1 LSLKETM
8 TLDTAIQ
15 QQMQRIGEIVE
26 QLESNADPSTR
37 AMAKDL
43 VEALMAM
50 HGAALQQILELAAD
64 AGEPGETFIRKCG
77 RDDLI
82 SSVLLLYGL
91 HPENLRS
98 RVTYALEK
106 TRNALR
112 AQSASAELLSVS
124 DDGAV
129 TVRLEV
135 KSTGCGS
142 SAASV
147 KATLEAALYNA
158 APDAMSIVIN
168 ETDAAFSGSGFVSVA
183 QLQSAQAMTATA
195 GAPSRQGD

>member
-1 LSLKETM
+1 MAPVL
-8 TLDTAIQ
+8 AIQ

-26 QLESNADPSTR
+26 QLESSADPSTR
-37 AMAKDL
+37 AMAREL

-50 HGAALQQILELAAD
+50 HGTALQQILELAAN
-64 AGEPGETFIRKCG
+64 AGEAGETIIRKCG
-77 RDDLI
+77 RDDLV

-98 RVTYALEK
+98 RVAYALEK
-106 TRNALR
+106 ARNTLR
-112 AQSASAELLSVS
+112 AQSASAELVSVG
-124 DDGAV
+124 DDGTV

-147 KATLEAALYNA
+147 KATLEAALCNA
-158 APDAMSIVIN
+158 APDAVSIVIN
-168 ETDAAFSGSGFVSVA
+168 ETGAALTGSGFVSLA
-183 QLQSAQAMTATA
+183 QLQNSQALTATA
-195 GAPSRQGD
+195 SGPPQQGG

>member
-26 QLESNADPSTR
+26 QLESNVDPSTR

-183 QLQSAQAMTATA
+183 QLRSAQAMTATA

>member
-1 LSLKETM
+1 M

-43 VEALMAM
+43 VEALLAM

-64 AGEPGETFIRKCG
+64 AGEPGQTLIRKCG

-168 ETDAAFSGSGFVSVA
+168 ETDAAFSGSGFVSVS

>member
-1 LSLKETM
+1 M
-8 TLDTAIQ
+8 APDTAIQ

-26 QLESNADPSTR
+26 QFESNADPGTR
-37 AMAKDL
+37 AMARDL

-50 HGAALQQILELAAD
+50 HGTALQQILALAAN
-64 AGEPGETFIRKCG
+64 AGEAGEAIIRKCG
-77 RDDLI
+77 QDDLV

-91 HPENLRS
+91 HPESLRS

-106 TRNALR
+106 TRNNLR
-112 AQSASAELLSVS
+112 AQSATAELVSVG

-135 KSTGCGS
+135 KSSGCGS

-147 KATLEAALYNA
+147 KATLEAALYSA

-168 ETDAAFSGSGFVSVA
+168 ETGAALTGSGFVSLA
-183 QLQSAQAMTATA
+183 QLQSAQAITANA
-195 GAPSRQGD
+195 GAPSQQGD

>member
-37 AMAKDL
+37 AMAKEL

-168 ETDAAFSGSGFVSVA
+168 ETDAAFSGSGFVSVS

>member
-15 QQMQRIGEIVE
+15 QHMQRIGEIVE

-168 ETDAAFSGSGFVSVA
+168 ETDAAFSGSGFVSVS

>member
-1 LSLKETM
+1 M
-8 TLDTAIQ
+8 APDTAIQ
-15 QQMQRIGEIVE
+15 QKMQRIGEIVE
-26 QLESNADPSTR
+26 QFESNADPRTR
-37 AMAKDL
+37 AMAREL

-50 HGAALQQILELAAD
+50 HGTALQQILELAANT
-64 AGEPGETFIRKCG
+64 GEVGETIIRQCG
-77 RDDLI
+77 RDDLV

-106 TRNALR
+106 TRNSLR
-112 AQSASAELLSVS
+112 AQSASAELVSIS

-129 TVRLEV
+129 TVRLETQ
-135 KSTGCGS
+135 STGCGS
-142 SAASV
+142 SSV

-168 ETDAAFSGSGFVSVA
+168 ETGAALTSSGFVSLA
-183 QLQSAQAMTATA
+183 QLQSAHAMPTTA
-195 GAPSRQGD
+195 GAPSHHGD

>member
-1 LSLKETM
+1 MKETM
-8 TLDTAIQ
+8 AANTAIQ

-26 QLESNADPSTR
+26 QLESHADPSTR
-37 AMAKDL
+37 AMAKGL

-50 HGAALQQILELAAD
+50 HGAALQQILELAAN
-64 AGEPGETFIRKCG
+64 AGEAGESIIRKCG

-98 RVTYALEK
+98 RVAYALEK

-112 AQSASAELLSVS
+112 AQSASAELVSIS
-124 DDGAV
+124 DDGTV
-129 TVRLEV
+129 TLRLEA
-135 KSTGCGS
+135 KSTSCGS
-142 SAASV
+142 SSASV

-158 APDAMSIVIN
+158 APDAFSIVIN
-168 ETDAAFSGSGFVSVA
+168 ETGGTLTGSGFVSVA
-183 QLQSAQAMTATA
+183 QLQSPRAMTAIA
-195 GAPSRQGD
+195 GTPSRQGD

>member
-15 QQMQRIGEIVE
+15 QHMQRIGEIVE

-183 QLQSAQAMTATA
+183 QLRSAQAMTATA

>member
-168 ETDAAFSGSGFVSVA
+168 ETDAAFSGSGFVSVS